1 MTWKCWV
8 GVFSL
13 WWAGS
18 MYKDSP
24 PSWCLVPIKILLY
37 HMRVLELPQ
46 PLNHLLWSSWNQM
59 LHHLKWLSWPAQ
71 YAFEIPNIILISVDL
86 LSWEHFYNH
95 DCFMYRMWWKRSVVQ
110 QPSVSLLSCPTF
122 WTPRQKEGTS
132 TLSSCYL
139 LLRSLKGALTG
150 KLLTNQ
156 FIFLCVC
163 LCVCCDFKLFLNM
176 WRSVHLR
183 NHDVY
188 GTQTC
193 WNFLLTSISCLQ
205 LCLGSCW

>member
-1 MTWKCWV
+1 
-8 GVFSL
+8 
-13 WWAGS
+13 
-18 MYKDSP
+18 
-24 PSWCLVPIKILLY
+24 
-37 HMRVLELPQ
+37 
-46 PLNHLLWSSWNQM
+46 
-59 LHHLKWLSWPAQ
+59 
-71 YAFEIPNIILISVDL
+71 
-86 LSWEHFYNH
+86 
-95 DCFMYRMWWKRSVVQ
+95 
-110 QPSVSLLSCPTF
+110 
-122 WTPRQKEGTS
+122 
-132 TLSSCYL
+132 LSSCYL

-176 WRSVHLR
+176 WRFVHLR